1 MNPGDTDKKD
11 PKLNPHASYRWS
23 TGPVVCLI
31 EDGQF
36 LSFSIYGWW
45 YLSNCT
51 LTLMTGEEDGRTKR
65 REGEK
70 KERLGIRQELS
81 RGRKEKAENGW
92 FVLNGITLFSDRGTA
107 WYLFAVTRSPSRTTY
122 RASEWLWNDYPEV
135 LGTRPLRVLNEQQ
148 NEQQLVSLNT
158 CECEYKSNN
167 NEHDPHAINYKPHAP
182 VRFIATGHKV
192 SL

>member
-1 MNPGDTDKKD
+1 MNISIWSCVCCDEIVLNWIQAAVLNEPRQHRQKKD
-11 PKLNPHASYRWS
+11 SGLKPHASYRWS

-31 EDGQF
+31 EDGQY

-70 KERLGIRQELS
+70 RRKKGESLGIRQELS
-81 RGRKEKAENGW
+81 RGQKEKAENGW
-92 FVLNGITLFSDRGTA
+92 FVLNGITLYSDWGTA

-122 RASEWLWNDYPEV
+122 GASEWLWNDSPEV
-135 LGTRPLRVLNEQQ
+135 LRTRPLRVLNEQQ
-148 NEQQLVSLNT
+148 NEQQLDS
-158 CECEYKSNN
+158 
-167 NEHDPHAINYKPHAP
+167 
-182 VRFIATGHKV
+182 FHKE
-192 SL
+192 